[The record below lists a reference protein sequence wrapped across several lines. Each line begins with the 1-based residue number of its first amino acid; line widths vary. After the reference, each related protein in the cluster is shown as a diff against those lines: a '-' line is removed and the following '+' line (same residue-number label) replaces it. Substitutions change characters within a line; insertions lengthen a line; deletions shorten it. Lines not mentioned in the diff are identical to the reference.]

1 MISAYSMAYSLV
13 AGRGDFS
20 LNSNCDS
27 GAGFFA
33 VFFPLPGEWR
43 INPYLNDAYCFGCF
57 EETL

>member
-43 INPYLNDAYCFGCF
+43 INPYLP
-57 EETL
+57 